1 MWKWPEVLLPRR
13 SSAHR
18 SGVALAGAGVGVA
31 GRGNGAAAAGN
42 NGGNWGNLGIKW
54 GAKWGSLTHGISW
67 CVFSMIY
74 ISEIFY
80 HRYHWL
86 RICHASSFP
95 TFPLADRGITRIVQ
109 TQLWRLMLNGPPS
122 VFFAKGRDWCHEK
135 SRPRLLQRLKLCR
148 VTLKSRLVKSRKS
161 ASFSSFFYFQSGFK
175 VLIA

>member
-1 MWKWPEVLLPRR
+1 MPTEVVSPLPVPESALLEEEMVPRPR
-13 SSAHR
+13 EIT
-18 SGVALAGAGVGVA
+18 VEIE
-31 GRGNGAAAAGN
+31 
-42 NGGNWGNLGIKW
+42 GNLGIKW

-95 TFPLADRGITRIVQ
+95 TFPLADRGITRIVH